1 MLENLDKKELIKLI
15 EKLEKENKELKEKIY
30 GKPEEKESTKENKVI
45 SNEEKVKIFME
56 VFKGRTDVYSKRWT
70 SNKTGKSGYSPV
82 CKNEFN
88 TYKCDKPRVKC
99 NECAYRELVPLT
111 EDIVLKHLKG
121 EITIGIYP
129 LLPGDL
135 CNFLAIDFDK
145 KTYEKDVSEFWS
157 ICDECNIPIY
167 VEKSRSGNGAH
178 VWIFFEESMPASV
191 ARKMGNILL
200 TKTME
205 KTSLDLESYDRLF
218 PNQDTMPKG
227 GFGNLIALPFQGES
241 SKNGNTVFVN
251 KYFEVEKNQI
261 DILSNIKRIKASEI
275 YSFIDKYKEDD
286 YKEPDIE
293 EILDDDEIPKK
304 ENIKDTIFT
313 NNVECIFNDQIYI
326 KKLKLLPN
334 EITYLKRLASFT
346 NPKFYELQKL
356 RMPIFYKTTPRI
368 ISCFEEDERFLILP
382 RGCIDKIKEI
392 CEKSNVKLIIKDS
405 REKGIDTDYNFNGKL
420 NKKQDKAMK
429 ELIKHDT
436 GVLCATTGFG
446 KTVVGAK
453 IISELKTNT
462 LIIVNRN
469 NLLEQWKERL
479 SYFLNI
485 NKKDIGQIGASKEK
499 PNGKLDIA
507 SFQSLYKKDNL
518 EELVKDYGL
527 VIVDECHH
535 AAAFSF
541 EKVLKAVKSKY
552 VYGLTATPTRKD
564 GWHKIIYMQCGDIRV
579 RVSNKELKQNKEMEH
594 TVIIKKTNYKYMP
607 TEKKEKIQISEIL
620 NDMCHNVFRNSMII
634 EDIKEV
640 IIEGRIPIVLTER
653 VEHLKILKD
662 NLEELNVPVV
672 IYKGNMGKKK
682 SKEIHD
688 ILEEADNNNKPR
700 IILATSS
707 SIGEGFDDSRL
718 DTLFLTMPVS
728 WKGRIIQYVGRLHR
742 EHEDKEKVI
751 VYDYLDNMNVL
762 EKMYN
767 RRLKG
772 YKIAGYEIIE

>member
-1 MLENLDKKELIKLI
+1 MLENLDKKELIQII
-15 EKLEKENKELKEKIY
+15 EKLKKENNELKEKIY
-30 GKPEEKESTKENKVI
+30 GKIEEKGTDRKTKDI
-45 SNEEKVKIFME
+45 SSEEKVRIFME
-56 VFKGRTDVYSKRWT
+56 VFKGRTDLYAKRWT

-82 CKNEFN
+82 CKNEFS

-99 NECAYRELVPLT
+99 NECPYRELLPLT
-111 EDIVLKHLKG
+111 EEVVLKHLKG

-129 LLPGDL
+129 LLPDDS

-145 KTYEKDVSEFWS
+145 KTYEKDVMAFWN
-157 ICDECNIPIY
+157 ICDELNIPVY

-178 VWIFFEESMPASV
+178 IWIFFEESIPAKI

-205 KTSLDLESYDRLF
+205 KTSLDLDSYDRLL

-241 SKNGNTVFVN
+241 SKNGNTVFVD
-251 KYFEVEKNQI
+251 KYFEVQENQLN
-261 DILSNIKRIKASEI
+261 ILTNIQKMKSENI
-275 YSFIDKYKEDD
+275 YEFIEKYKEDD
-286 YKEPDIE
+286 YKEPEVE
-293 EILDDDEIPKK
+293 EILDDDDIPKK
-304 ENIKDTIFT
+304 EKIKDIVFT
-313 NNVECIFNDQIYI
+313 NNVECTIDNQIYI

-382 RGCIDKIKEI
+382 RGCLEEIKKI
-392 CEKSNVKLIIKDS
+392 CEKSNVKLILKDK
-405 REKGIDTDYNFNGKL
+405 REKGIEVDYKFNGKL
-420 NKKQDKAMK
+420 NRKQEKAMNG
-429 ELIKHDT
+429 LISYET

-446 KTVVGAK
+446 KTVIGAN
-453 IISELKTNT
+453 IISKLRTNT
-462 LIIVNRN
+462 LVIVNRN
-469 NLLEQWKERL
+469 NLLDQWKERL
-479 SYFLNI
+479 SYFLDI
-485 NKKDIGQIGASKEK
+485 DKKEIGQCGASKESL
-499 PNGKLDIA
+499 NGKLDVA
-507 SFQSLYKKDNL
+507 SFQSLFKKDNI
-518 EELVKDYGL
+518 EELVQNYGL

-535 AAAFSF
+535 VAAYSF
-541 EKVLKAVKSKY
+541 EKVLKAIRSKY

-579 RVSNKELKQNKEMEH
+579 RVSNKDLKQNKEMEH
-594 TVIIKKTNYKYMP
+594 TVIVRKTNYKYIL
-607 TEKKEKIQISEIL
+607 TEEKEKIQISEIL
-620 NDMCHNVFRNSMII
+620 NDMCHNVFRNSLII
-634 EDIKEV
+634 EDINKC
-640 IIEGRIPIVLTER
+640 ILEGRIPIVLTER
-653 VEHLKILKD
+653 IEHLNILKEQ
-662 NLEELNVPVV
+662 LEKLNVPVV

-682 SKEIHD
+682 TKEIRET
-688 ILEEADNNNKPR
+688 IKKADESNEPR

-742 EHEDKEKVI
+742 DHEDKDKVI
-751 VYDYLDNMNVL
+751 VYDYLDNMKVL

-772 YKIAGYEIIE
+772 YKIAGYEITE

>member
-1 MLENLDKKELIKLI
+1 MLEDLDKKELIQI
-15 EKLEKENKELKEKIY
+15 IQKLEKENNELKEKLY
-30 GKPEEKESTKENKVI
+30 GKIEEKEVEKEEKVI

-56 VFKGRTDVYSKRWT
+56 VFKGRTDLYAKRWT

-82 CKNEFN
+82 CKNEFS

-99 NECAYRELVPLT
+99 NECPFRELTPLT
-111 EDIVLKHLKG
+111 EDIILKHLKG

-145 KTYEKDVSEFWS
+145 KTFEKDVAAFWN
-157 ICDECNIPIY
+157 ICDELDIPIY

-178 VWIFFEESMPASV
+178 IWIFFEESIPARI

-205 KTSLDLESYDRLF
+205 KASLDLDSYDRLF

-241 SKNGNTVFVN
+241 SKSGNTVFVD

-261 DILSNIKRIKASEI
+261 NILNNIKRMKCNEI
-275 YSFIDKYKEDD
+275 YAFIDKYKEDD
-286 YKEPDIE
+286 YKEPEIE

-313 NNVECIFNDQIYI
+313 NNVECIFDNQIYI

-368 ISCFEEDERFLILP
+368 ISCFEDDERFLKLP
-382 RGCIDKIKEI
+382 RGCIDKVSEI
-392 CEKSNVKLIIKDS
+392 CKKSNVNLIIKDT
-405 REKGIDTDYNFNGKL
+405 RENGIRTDYKFDGKL
-420 NKKQDKAMK
+420 NNKQEKAMK
-429 ELIKHDT
+429 ELLKHDV

-462 LIIVNRN
+462 LVIVNRN

-485 NKKDIGQIGASKEK
+485 NKKEIGQIGSGKEK
-499 PNGKLDIA
+499 PNGKLDVA
-507 SFQSLYKKDNL
+507 SFQSLFKKDNL

-535 AAAFSF
+535 AAAYSF
-541 EKVLKAVKSKY
+541 EKVLKAVRSKH

-579 RVSNKELKQNKEMEH
+579 RVSHRELKQNKEMEH
-594 TVIIKKTNYKYMP
+594 TVIVKKTNYKYIP
-607 TEKKEKIQISEIL
+607 TEEKDKIQISEIL
-620 NDMCHNVFRNSMII
+620 NDMCHNIFRNSMII
-634 EDIKEV
+634 EDINKC
-640 IIEGRIPIVLTER
+640 ILEGRVPIVLTER
-653 VEHLKILKD
+653 VEHLKVLKE
-662 NLEELNVPVV
+662 NLENLNVPVV
-672 IYKGNMGKKK
+672 AYKGNMGKKK
-682 SKEIHD
+682 TKEIQD
-688 ILEEADNNNKPR
+688 VIDEADKNNKPR

-707 SIGEGFDDSRL
+707 SIGEEFDDSRL

-751 VYDYLDNMNVL
+751 VYDYLDNMKVL

>member
-1 MLENLDKKELIKLI
+1 MLDDLNKKELIQLI
-15 EKLEKENKELKEKIY
+15 EKLE
-30 GKPEEKESTKENKVI
+30 KENKVI

-56 VFKGRTDVYSKRWT
+56 VFKGRTDLYAKRWT

-82 CKNEFN
+82 CKNEFS

-99 NECAYRELVPLT
+99 NECPFRELTPLT
-111 EDIVLKHLKG
+111 EDIILKHLKG

-145 KTYEKDVSEFWS
+145 KTFEKDVAAFWN
-157 ICDECNIPIY
+157 ICDELDIPIY

-178 VWIFFEESMPASV
+178 IWIFFEESIPARI

-205 KTSLDLESYDRLF
+205 KASLDLDSYDRLF

-241 SKNGNTVFVN
+241 SKSGNTVFVD

-261 DILSNIKRIKASEI
+261 NILNNIKRMKNDEI
-275 YSFIDKYKEDD
+275 YAFIDKYKEDD

-304 ENIKDTIFT
+304 ENIKDTIFI
-313 NNVECIFNDQIYI
+313 NNVECIFDNQIYI

-368 ISCFEEDERFLILP
+368 ISCFEDDERFLKLP
-382 RGCIDKIKEI
+382 RGCIDKVSEI
-392 CEKSNVKLIIKDS
+392 CEKSNVNLIIKDT
-405 REKGIDTDYNFNGKL
+405 RENGIRTDYKFNGKL
-420 NKKQDKAMK
+420 NNKQEKAMK
-429 ELIKHDT
+429 ELLKHDV

-462 LIIVNRN
+462 LVIVNRN

-485 NKKDIGQIGASKEK
+485 NKKEIGQIGSGKEK
-499 PNGKLDIA
+499 PNGKLDVA
-507 SFQSLYKKDNL
+507 SFQSLFKKDNL

-535 AAAFSF
+535 AAAYSF
-541 EKVLKAVKSKY
+541 EKVLKAVRSKH

-579 RVSNKELKQNKEMEH
+579 RVSHRELKQNKEMEH
-594 TVIIKKTNYKYMP
+594 TVIVKKTNYKYIP
-607 TEKKEKIQISEIL
+607 TEEKDKIQISEIL
-620 NDMCHNVFRNSMII
+620 R
-634 EDIKEV
+634 
-640 IIEGRIPIVLTER
+640 RY
-653 VEHLKILKD
+653 
-662 NLEELNVPVV
+662 VP
-672 IYKGNMGKKK
+672 
-682 SKEIHD
+682 
-688 ILEEADNNNKPR
+688 
-700 IILATSS
+700 
-707 SIGEGFDDSRL
+707 
-718 DTLFLTMPVS
+718 
-728 WKGRIIQYVGRLHR
+728 
-742 EHEDKEKVI
+742 
-751 VYDYLDNMNVL
+751 
-762 EKMYN
+762 
-767 RRLKG
+767 
-772 YKIAGYEIIE
+772 